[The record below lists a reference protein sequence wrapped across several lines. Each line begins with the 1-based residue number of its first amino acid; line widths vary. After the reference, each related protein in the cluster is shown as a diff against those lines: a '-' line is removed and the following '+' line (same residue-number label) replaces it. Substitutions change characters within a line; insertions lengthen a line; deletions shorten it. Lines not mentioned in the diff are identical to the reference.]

1 MSSNKRKR
9 QEEEQLETLLDD
21 NENTE
26 TKKTKKTVTFLN
38 NSPLVP
44 PVSQEFP
51 LTDSLGIEHFQSN
64 DEHKE
69 ARKQRTEEAP
79 DKSEQWIK
87 YNDDPEAY
95 LNTYRNKGGVIDDV
109 ILKDLI
115 RYYKIRHKKDI
126 DNEHT
131 KITFCGA
138 AKCFAVIAST
148 AAFTYLFS
156 QQFGGKKR
164 IQTKR
169 RQTKRK
175 QTKRKQTKRKQTKRR
190 QTKLQ
195 KYK

>member
-1 MSSNKRKR
+1 MISKKRKR
-9 QEEEQLETLLDD
+9 QESLVDD
-21 NENTE
+21 DKEI
-26 TKKTKKTVTFLN
+26 KKTKKVTFLN
-38 NSPLVP
+38 NHT

-51 LTDSLGIEHFQSN
+51 LLDSLGREHFQTD
-64 DEHKE
+64 DEHIQ
-69 ARKQRTEEAP
+69 ARKERSEEAP

-131 KITFCGA
+131 EITFCGA

-148 AAFTYLFS
+148 AAFTYFFS
-156 QQFGGKKR
+156 QQFGGKRRLSKGR
-164 IQTKR
+164 RLSKR
-169 RQTKRK
+169 RKS
-175 QTKRKQTKRKQTKRR
+175 KRR
-190 QTKLQ
+190 LSKRRLS
-195 KYK
+195 KR